1 MSREGSNPS
10 PSVKDLKEDKIM
22 KKIILDE
29 SILDIDTW
37 LPQEA
42 IDQIV
47 ELIRNLEKHPENTM
61 RNAHELSLN
70 ELLNELEKR
79 GIDTSKLNL
88 IEE

>member
-1 MSREGSNPS
+1 M
-10 PSVKDLKEDKIM
+10 KE
-22 KKIILDE
+22 IILPE

-42 IDQIV
+42 IDQTV
-47 ELIRNLEKHPENTM
+47 ELIRNLETQRKNTIEK
-61 RNAHELSLN
+61 AYDLSELSLDD
-70 ELLNELEKR
+70 LLHELEKR